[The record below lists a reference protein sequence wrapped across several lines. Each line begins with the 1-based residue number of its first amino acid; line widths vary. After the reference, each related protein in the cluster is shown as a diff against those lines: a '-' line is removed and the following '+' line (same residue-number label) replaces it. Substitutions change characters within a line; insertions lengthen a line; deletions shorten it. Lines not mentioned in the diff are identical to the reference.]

1 MHTSPSTV
9 RQCLSTITGVSSLV
23 FVVLVLMLVG
33 GDIDSTQ
40 SEFCLV

>member
-23 FVVLVLMLVG
+23 FVMLVLMLVVLLMM
-33 GDIDSTQ
+33 
-40 SEFCLV
+40 LVGIT